1 MARYFVDP
9 ETGETMIQRDDGT
22 IVPYSEASGVP
33 QDPHGR
39 EGEPITDADPNYSGG
54 YVPLTGE
61 PEEEPVSDENAGS
74 YTRGSYGSRRPYPS
88 RGYSG
93 RRYGSDYDDQGGG
106 YLPPYANGLL
116 HPSRT
121 GGQLA
126 TGLQGL
132 GDRIRAA
139 NGQPPKGG
147 YDDREQIYSPS
158 GASAGPFGVQSPRS
172 ALEKSPLYTR
182 GATSGSGGGG
192 GGNTSPLYDQLRA
205 KGDAMAAK
213 VRGMASGIGSGGG
226 SYTSGGYSTP
236 QYSSSSYTAAAPA
249 EPRMRGLA
257 KGMDP
262 AQAGELSYR
271 PSMLI
276 PELFPGL
283 SGASP
288 LYQAMAEL
296 PAAAMGM
303 LSKRGYDGGP
313 SDLVNAI
320 GGVYEGFAEDR
331 LPSFDEMF
339 RNLSNPKQ
347 GGGIDTMF
355 SGEKAGKGDIESTLS
370 PGYVYGAEP
379 PLMGESATA
388 YSPML
393 DAALMM
399 LPGPTAAKYSSSV
412 GGYGSYLMDRWGSRA
427 IKRPPGKGRTI
438 NEYVGRRL
446 MR

>member
-1 MARYFVDP
+1 VARYFVDP

-22 IVPYSEASGVP
+22 VVPYSEASGVP

-39 EGEPITDADPNYSGG
+39 EGEPITDADPNYTGG

-61 PEEEPVSDENAGS
+61 PEEEPVSDENADS
-74 YTRGSYGSRRPYPS
+74 YTRGSYGSRRTYPS

-93 RRYGSDYDDQGGG
+93 RRYGGSDYSDDGGG
-106 YLPPYANGLL
+106 YLPPYANGAL
-116 HPSRT
+116 HPSKT

-126 TGLQGL
+126 TGLAGL

-139 NGQPPKGG
+139 NNQPPKGD
-147 YDDREQIYSPS
+147 YDDREQVNVPG
-158 GASAGPFGVQSPRS
+158 GASAGPFETSAASSPY
-172 ALEKSPLYTR
+172 KGFR
-182 GATSGSGGGG
+182 GPGTTSSGGG
-192 GGNTSPLYDQLRA
+192 GGNTHPLYDQIRA

-226 SYTSGGYSTP
+226 SYTSGGYSSP
-236 QYSSSSYTAAAPA
+236 SYSSGSYTAAAPE
-249 EPRMRGLA
+249 EPKMRGLA
-257 KGMDP
+257 RGMDP
-262 AQAGELSYR
+262 QQAGELSYR

-303 LSKRGYDGGP
+303 MAKRGYDGGP
-313 SDLVNAI
+313 SDLVNAV
-320 GGVYEGFAEDR
+320 GGVYEGFAEDT
-331 LPSFDEMF
+331 LPSFDQMF
-339 RNLSNPKQ
+339 RNLSNPKE
-347 GGGIDTMF
+347 GGGIDVMF
-355 SGEKAGKGDIESTLS
+355 SGEKAGPGDYESTLS
-370 PGYVYGAEP
+370 PGYVYGQEP
-379 PLMGESATA
+379 PLMGESATMYA
-388 YSPML
+388 PML

-399 LPGPTAAKYSSSV
+399 LPGPTAAKYSSEV